1 MHGRSPA
8 GGAPAARQNL
18 MPGRCTLRRFGPVA
32 AAVPCRRRAG
42 FCPAASVD
50 RFDPARNL
58 ALKSPQ
64 ARAPAKVAANFAA
77 AHARSGYSGEKPQSC
92 AGLKLSVRREAPVHL
107 ILETR

>member
-8 GGAPAARQNL
+8 GVRAARHNL
-18 MPGRCTLRRFGPVA
+18 MPGRRTLCRFRLGPVA
-32 AAVPCRRRAG
+32 VLDRRRAG

-64 ARAPAKVAANFAA
+64 ARAPAKAAASFAA
-77 AHARSGYSGEKPQSC
+77 AHARTGYSGEKPQSC
-92 AGLKLSVRREAPVHL
+92 AGLQFPVRREAPVHL